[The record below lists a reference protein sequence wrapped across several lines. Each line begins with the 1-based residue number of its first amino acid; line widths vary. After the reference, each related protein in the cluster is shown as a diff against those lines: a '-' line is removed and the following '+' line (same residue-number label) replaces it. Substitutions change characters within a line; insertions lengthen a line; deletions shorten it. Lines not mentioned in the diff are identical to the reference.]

1 MAKKL
6 KTTAFNLSYSNALS
20 FNIGDLVPVYLEDV
34 VPGDHFK
41 ITPDFY
47 VKFAPM
53 VFPILQRI
61 EAKIKYFFVPNRII
75 YKRWE
80 KYITGGKNGTDV
92 LNPPFIK
99 SENVPEQFKSAGT
112 LVDYIGYPDFP
123 SMGIHNTTNPEYN
136 ALPFFLYQLVWN
148 EYFRDE
154 TLDHDFRDVFM
165 GAPDSPDDETEVDAA
180 DFASHINDYPG
191 QTTYMTELFSIRKVA
206 WKKDYFTTASPWAQ
220 RGASVHIPS
229 SLESVDNIS
238 LAYNEGAEET
248 RLDYY
253 SPKVFT
259 GDIEHPYRDTSL
271 AVSDSDQPLGTL
283 NDFYKASALQR
294 FLQKS
299 INGNRYIEQILNFF
313 GVRVPDYRLNRPE
326 YIGGLSKVVQ
336 ISEILQ
342 TSETTEASAL
352 GTYAGKGAVGGVGKT
367 LDYKVKEHGWI
378 IGIMFLRP
386 DASYFQGIRKNLS
399 RVDRFD
405 YFWPEF
411 QGIGE
416 QPILNEEL
424 FAAKDNEG
432 RNKQV
437 WGYAPRYSEYK
448 FHNNEIHGDF
458 RTTMD
463 SWTMA
468 RKFLGVPGLTAYFT
482 RVDSDPTGNNRVFA
496 VPSAASTLYG
506 IVNNNVIAYRPML
519 PFEPYHSI

>member
-1 MAKKL
+1 MARKL

-20 FNIGDLVPVYLEDV
+20 FNIGDIVPVYLEDV

-61 EAKIKYFFVPNRII
+61 EAKIKYFFVPNRIMW
-75 YKRWE
+75 KRWE

-92 LNPPFIK
+92 IQPPFTTY
-99 SENVPEQFKSAGT
+99 AD
-112 LVDYIGYPDFP
+112 VDDIAQGATAKGSLFDYLGYPDPPTAGQASDSGF
-123 SMGIHNTTNPEYN
+123 NVNL
-136 ALPFFLYQLVWN
+136 LPFYAYQLVWN

-154 TLDHDFRDVFM
+154 TLAVDFRQYAAQQFQI
-165 GAPDSPDDETEVDAA
+165 DEEDVDAET
-180 DFASHINDYPG
+180 Y
-191 QTTYMTELFSIRKVA
+191 TTFNAQALSQLVTLRKVA

-229 SLESVDNIS
+229 NLGVDDTFLVGIGS
-238 LAYNEGAEET
+238 
-248 RLDYY
+248 
-253 SPKVFT
+253 
-259 GDIEHPYRDTSL
+259 GDETSL
-271 AVSDSDQPLGTL
+271 NVFEDSKGSPSFLAFSDSNEQPLGTL

-326 YIGGLSKVVQ
+326 YIGGVSKVVQ

-342 TSETTEASAL
+342 TSETTSDSAL

-378 IGIMFLRP
+378 IGVMFVRP

-416 QPILNEEL
+416 QPILKKEL
-424 FAAKDNEG
+424 VAQKDAGDYND
-432 RNKQV
+432 QV
-437 WGYAPRYSEYK
+437 WGYAPRFSEYK

-458 RTTMD
+458 RDSMD

-468 RKFLGVPGLTAYFT
+468 RKFVSAPGLNAYFT
-482 RVDSDPTGNNRVFA
+482 YVDSDSTGNNRVFA
-496 VPSAASTLYG
+496 VPSADSSLYG

-519 PFEPYHSI
+519 PYEPYHSI

>member
-1 MAKKL
+1 MKKL

-99 SENVPEQFKSAGT
+99 SENVPESFKTAGT

-154 TLDHDFRDVFM
+154 TLDHDFRQVFM

-180 DFASHINDYPG
+180 DFANHINDYPA
-191 QTTYMTELFSIRKVA
+191 QDTYHTELFSVRKVA

-229 SLESVDNIS
+229 SLKVDDTFGVSIGSGEATSLNVQENS
-238 LAYNEGAEET
+238 SGDTSFLAYSESN
-248 RLDYY
+248 
-253 SPKVFT
+253 
-259 GDIEHPYRDTSL
+259 
-271 AVSDSDQPLGTL
+271 DQPLGTL

-326 YIGGLSKVVQ
+326 YIGGVSKVVQ

-342 TSETTEASAL
+342 TSESTDASAL

-378 IGIMFLRP
+378 IGIMFVRP
-386 DASYFQGIRKNLS
+386 DASYFQGIRRNLS

-424 FAAKDNEG
+424 FAAKDNDG

-437 WGYAPRYSEYK
+437 WGYAPRYAEYK

-468 RKFLGVPGLTAYFT
+468 RKFVGVPGLTAYFT
-482 RVDSDPTGNNRVFA
+482 QVDSDATGNNRVFA
-496 VPSAASTLYG
+496 VPSASSTLYG

-519 PFEPYHSI
+519 PFEPFHSI

>member
-1 MAKKL
+1 MARKI

-20 FNIGDLVPVYLEDV
+20 FNIGDIVPVYLEDC

-61 EAKIKYFFVPNRII
+61 EAKIKYFFVPNRIMWR
-75 YKRWE
+75 RWE

-92 LNPPFIK
+92 LQPPFTTY
-99 SENVPEQFKSAGT
+99 AD
-112 LVDYIGYPDFP
+112 VDDLAQGSTAPGSLFDYLGYPDPDSAGQATDTGFDVNLFP
-123 SMGIHNTTNPEYN
+123 FY
-136 ALPFFLYQLVWN
+136 AYQLVWN

-154 TLDHDFRDVFM
+154 TLAVDFRTYAAQQF
-165 GAPDSPDDETEVDAA
+165 GIDEEDVDAET
-180 DFASHINDYPG
+180 Y
-191 QTTYMTELFSIRKVA
+191 TTFNAQALAQLFSIRKVA

-220 RGASVHIPS
+220 RGASVHIPGNLRFES
-229 SLESVDNIS
+229 SIDGE
-238 LAYNEGAEET
+238 AFAEGV
-248 RLDYY
+248 LDGSIQLFDPQYTDV
-253 SPKVFT
+253 SGVHDSQFAMSN
-259 GDIEHPYRDTSL
+259 DSSSEH
-271 AVSDSDQPLGTL
+271 PLGTL

-326 YIGGLSKVVQ
+326 YIGGVSKLVQ

-342 TSETTEASAL
+342 TSETTSDSAL

-378 IGIMFLRP
+378 IGVMFVRP

-416 QPILNEEL
+416 QPILKKEL
-424 FAAKDNEG
+424 VAQKNAGDYND
-432 RNKQV
+432 QV
-437 WGYAPRYSEYK
+437 WGYAPRFSEYK

-458 RTTMD
+458 RDTMD

-468 RKFLGVPGLTAYFT
+468 RKFISAPGLNAYFT
-482 RVDSDPTGNNRVFA
+482 YVDSDATGNNRVFA
-496 VPSAASTLYG
+496 VPSADSTLYG

-519 PFEPYHSI
+519 PYEPFHSI

>member
-1 MAKKL
+1 MGEVH
-6 KTTAFNLSYSNALS
+6 Y
-20 FNIGDLVPVYLEDV
+20 
-34 VPGDHFK
+34 
-41 ITPDFY
+41 
-47 VKFAPM
+47 
-53 VFPILQRI
+53 
-61 EAKIKYFFVPNRII
+61 
-75 YKRWE
+75 WW
-80 KYITGGKNGTDV
+80 KNGTDV

-99 SENVPEQFKSAGT
+99 SENVSEAFKTAGT

-165 GAPDSPDDETEVDAA
+165 HQPDSPDDETEVDAA
-180 DFASHINDYPG
+180 DFANHINAYPA
-191 QTTYMTELFSIRKVA
+191 QNTYQTELFSIRKVA

-220 RGASVHIPS
+220 RGAEVHIPS
-229 SLESVDNIS
+229 SLSFIDSFLDSSIGNQSSGTLLIG
-238 LAYNEGAEET
+238 EGAVAANKDAAPT
-248 RLDYY
+248 DN
-253 SPKVFT
+253 
-259 GDIEHPYRDTSL
+259 
-271 AVSDSDQPLGTL
+271 PLGTL

-326 YIGGLSKVVQ
+326 YIGGVSKVVQ

-342 TSETTEASAL
+342 TSESTEASAL
-352 GTYAGKGAVGGVGKT
+352 GSYAGKGAVGGVGKT

-378 IGIMFLRP
+378 IGIMFVRP
-386 DASYFQGIRKNLS
+386 DASYFQGIRRNLS

-424 FAAKDNEG
+424 FAAKDNDG
-432 RNKQV
+432 NNKKV

-482 RVDSDPTGNNRVFA
+482 QVDSDANGNNRVLQFRLLL
-496 VPSAASTLYG
+496 VLFTGLL
-506 IVNNNVIAYRPML
+506 ITM
-519 PFEPYHSI
+519 

>member
-1 MAKKL
+1 MARKL

-20 FNIGDLVPVYLEDV
+20 FNIGDIVPVYLEDV

-61 EAKIKYFFVPNRII
+61 EAKIKYFFVPNRIMW
-75 YKRWE
+75 KRWE

-92 LNPPFIK
+92 IQPPFTTY
-99 SENVPEQFKSAGT
+99 AD
-112 LVDYIGYPDFP
+112 VDDIARGATAKGSLFDYLGYPDPPTAGQASDSGF
-123 SMGIHNTTNPEYN
+123 NVNL
-136 ALPFFLYQLVWN
+136 LPFYAYQLVWN

-154 TLDHDFRDVFM
+154 TLAIDFRHYAAQQFQIDEEDV
-165 GAPDSPDDETEVDAA
+165 DVET
-180 DFASHINDYPG
+180 FATFNAQALS
-191 QTTYMTELFSIRKVA
+191 QLVTLRKVA

-229 SLESVDNIS
+229 NLLTSNTLVVD
-238 LAYNEGAEET
+238 
-248 RLDYY
+248 DD
-253 SPKVFT
+253 VT
-259 GDIEHPYRDTSL
+259 GDSPIFTYPNFPIPDGQINGDFVLSKDN
-271 AVSDSDQPLGTL
+271 SSPLGTL

-326 YIGGLSKVVQ
+326 YIGGVSKVVQ

-342 TSETTEASAL
+342 TSETTSDSAL

-378 IGIMFLRP
+378 IGVMFVRP

-416 QPILNEEL
+416 QPILKKELVAQKNAGDYNE
-424 FAAKDNEG
+424 
-432 RNKQV
+432 QV
-437 WGYAPRYSEYK
+437 WGYAPRFSEYK

-458 RTTMD
+458 RDSMD

-468 RKFLGVPGLTAYFT
+468 RKFVSAPGLNAYFT
-482 RVDSDPTGNNRVFA
+482 YVDSDETGNNRVFA
-496 VPSAASTLYG
+496 VPSADSSLYG

-519 PFEPYHSI
+519 PYEPYHSI